1 MTPVSSFLRV
11 SCSPVDAGFPRLCVP
26 LLAGLPQL
34 VGESASPTP
43 PKQVCYFP
51 TWTQPNAETA
61 SPRGGHA
68 LCPGLLR
75 VQAGS
80 PRFGVPVGPMSKS
93 VHRTTFR
100 GNPSPS
106 ICTPVVSGG
115 HSPGQLQ

>member
-11 SCSPVDAGFPRLCVP
+11 SCSPVDAGFPRLCVS

-34 VGESASPTP
+34 VGEPASPTP

-61 SPRGGHA
+61 SPRGGHV
-68 LCPGLLR
+68 LGPGLFR

-80 PRFGVPVGPMSKS
+80 PRFGVPVGPMSER
-93 VHRTTFR
+93 VRRTTFR
-100 GNPSPS
+100 GNPSPP
-106 ICTPVVSGG
+106 ICMPVVSGG
-115 HSPGQLQ
+115 HSPGLLQ